1 MRRSDRFSTGRVCRS
16 MTTAFAPRLLREA
29 APRRVVSV
37 VIPFFNERD
46 TLNMLVERLTNVL
59 TALDETFEI
68 VLVDDGS
75 TDGSGAVGA
84 ELARRCPPVRLVT
97 LRRNFGK
104 AAALSAGLS
113 AAQGDVIVT
122 MDADLQDIPE
132 ELPNFLAQIDAGFDV
147 VSGWKRMRHDPL
159 SKTLPSKIFNFVLS
173 RAFSLRLH
181 DFNCGFKAYTREAGE
196 HLRRRLYGDLH
207 RFTPALLHSA
217 GFRITEL
224 PVRHE
229 PRRFGHSKFGSGR
242 LVRGLLDLLTVLL
255 LTRYRSRPLHF
266 FGAIGLGLGMLG
278 AAGLVY
284 LTALWFL
291 GLGPI
296 GDRPLLL
303 FSILSTLAGL
313 QFIGVGL
320 IGEMI
325 VVTKGRE
332 DAPYVLDER
341 RAVASREEG
350 NDAIAR

>member
-1 MRRSDRFSTGRVCRS
+1 
-16 MTTAFAPRLLREA
+16 MTAVFAPRILHEDV
-29 APRRVVSV
+29 PRRVISV
-37 VIPFFNERD
+37 VVPFLDERD
-46 TLNMLVERLTNVL
+46 TLSPLVERVTKVL
-59 TALDETFEI
+59 RDEGETFEI

-75 TDGSGAVGA
+75 TDGSGAEAA
-84 ELARRCPPVRLVT
+84 ELARRYPPVRLIT

-113 AAQGDVIVT
+113 AARGDLIVT

-132 ELPNFLAQIDAGFDV
+132 ELPRFVAEIEAGYDV
-147 VSGWKRMRHDPL
+147 VSGWKRKRHDPL

-181 DFNCGFKAYTREAGE
+181 DFNCGFKAYTREAAD

-224 PVRHE
+224 PVHHE
-229 PRRFGHSKFGSGR
+229 PRCFGHSKFGSSR
-242 LVRGLLDLLTVLL
+242 LMRGLLDLLTVLL
-255 LTRYRSRPLHF
+255 LTRYRARPLHF
-266 FGAIGLGLGMLG
+266 FGGIGLSLGTLG
-278 AAGLVY
+278 AVGLIY

-303 FSILSTLAGL
+303 FSILSALAGL

-320 IGEMI
+320 IGELI
-325 VVTKGRE
+325 VVTKRGQ

-341 RAVASREEG
+341 RAVAHREEQG
-350 NDAIAR
+350 DAVAR

>member
-1 MRRSDRFSTGRVCRS
+1 
-16 MTTAFAPRLLREA
+16 MTAVAPRLLHTD
-29 APRRVVSV
+29 APKRLVSV
-37 VIPFFNERD
+37 VVPFLNERD
-46 TLNMLVERLTNVL
+46 TLSTLVERITNVL
-59 TALDETFEI
+59 SSEGEIFEI

-75 TDGSGAVGA
+75 TDDSGAEAA
-84 ELARRCPPVRLVT
+84 ELARRYPPVRLIT
-97 LRRNFGK
+97 FRRNFGK

-113 AAQGDVIVT
+113 AARGDLIVT
-122 MDADLQDIPE
+122 MDADLQDMPE
-132 ELPNFLAQIDAGFDV
+132 ELPRFLAQIEAGFDV
-147 VSGWKRMRHDPL
+147 VSGWKRKRHDPL
-159 SKTLPSKIFNFVLS
+159 SKTLPSKVFNFVLS

-181 DFNCGFKAYTREAGE
+181 DFNCGFKAYTREAAD

-224 PVRHE
+224 PVHHE

-242 LVRGLLDLLTVLL
+242 LMRGLLDLLTVLL

-266 FGAIGLGLGMLG
+266 FGGIGLGLGILG
-278 AAGLVY
+278 ALGLIY
-284 LTALWFL
+284 LMALWLL

-320 IGEMI
+320 IGELI
-325 VVTKGRE
+325 VVSKGGQ
-332 DAPYVLDER
+332 DGHYVLDER
-341 RAVASREEG
+341 RAVARREGE
-350 NDAIAR
+350 NDATAC